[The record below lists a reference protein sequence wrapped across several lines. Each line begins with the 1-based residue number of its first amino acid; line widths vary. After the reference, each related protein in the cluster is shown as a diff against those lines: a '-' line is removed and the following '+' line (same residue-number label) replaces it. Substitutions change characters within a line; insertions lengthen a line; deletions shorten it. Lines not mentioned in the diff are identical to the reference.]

1 METKTCCDGHT
12 HLDQMFPVPRR
23 SGSRGHH
30 SGANERKQIQATDGD
45 DERKEH
51 VHVQQHSARRH
62 SFLADFV
69 RRVHRTATF
78 NHETTTDVR
87 FLLGSANHVCEYGL
101 CAI

>member
-1 METKTCCDGHT
+1 MEKKSCDGHT
-12 HLDQMFPVPRR
+12 HLLDQMFPVPRSSG
-23 SGSRGHH
+23 SGSRH
-30 SGANERKQIQATDGD
+30 SGANERKQIQATDGR
-45 DERKEH
+45 DEGKEQ

-62 SFLADFV
+62 PFLADFV

-87 FLLGSANHVCEYGL
+87 FLLGSANHVCEHGL